1 MLAGSWYQCYSIRL
15 SERWCGYLIMNLEM
29 KNKKFEEEYEREFWS
44 GLKLFAWIVGTWVFF
59 GVIMLLI
66 FL

>member
-1 MLAGSWYQCYSIRL
+1 MTEQ
-15 SERWCGYLIMNLEM
+15 E
-29 KNKKFEEEYEREFWS
+29 KKDFVEEYKLECRN
-44 GLKLFAWIVGTWVFF
+44 GLKLFAWIVGTWVLF

>member
-1 MLAGSWYQCYSIRL
+1 
-15 SERWCGYLIMNLEM
+15 M
-29 KNKKFEEEYEREFWS
+29 KNKKEIDRFVEEYKREFWS